1 MTVGGGQ
8 FVSDAIALCG
18 GRNIFAGSTVMA
30 PTVNLESVL
39 AADPDAILSARPD
52 PADTSWQAYWRR
64 FPGLRAV
71 EDGNLYT
78 MPTNE
83 MHRHAPR
90 AIGAARLLCQS
101 LDEARV
107 KAASRR

>member
-1 MTVGGGQ
+1 
-8 FVSDAIALCG
+8 
-18 GRNIFAGSTVMA
+18 
-30 PTVNLESVL
+30 
-39 AADPDAILSARPD
+39 
-52 PADTSWQAYWRR
+52 
-64 FPGLRAV
+64 
-71 EDGNLYT
+71 